1 MKYDK
6 FGKRL
11 KQCLET
17 INMDPTSLAKKLKVT
32 RQAVNTWTS
41 GKSVPGFD
49 TLVELPKL
57 LHTSLDYLMR
67 GISYTSI
74 IDSNG
79 QNRALNVSLF
89 PIFSTILF
97 DPVTLTPQ
105 GHMKLGEYLYKD
117 SLPETCL
124 FYTMGF
130 NNMSCSDISMS
141 INKEDI
147 LIIDS
152 GRKPRHGNIVLT
164 INDDYSYGV
173 YQYFEVEDE
182 VRLHSFNPNFPD
194 FNVDF
199 SSVRGFIPIIEVI
212 PRSRKLL

>member
-1 MKYDK
+1 MKYEK

-11 KQCLET
+11 KQTLET
-17 INMDPTSLAKKLKVT
+17 NNLDEATLAKKLKIS

-41 GKSVPGFD
+41 GKSAPGFE
-49 TLVELPKL
+49 TLIDISKILK
-57 LHTSLDYLMR
+57 TSLDYLMR
-67 GISYTSI
+67 GVSSTSI
-74 IDSNG
+74 IDANG

-89 PIFSTILF
+89 PIFSSLHF
-97 DPVTLTPQ
+97 DPVSLTPI
-105 GHMKLGEYLYKD
+105 GDTKIGEYLYKGI
-117 SLPETCL
+117 LPDTCIL
-124 FYTMGF
+124 YCISS
-130 NNMSCSDISMS
+130 NNMTCPTPDIS

-147 LIIDS
+147 VILDS

-199 SSVRGFIPIIEVI
+199 STVRGFIPIIEVI